1 MEVFVVIREE
11 QYEGIVEILGV
22 YSNEML
28 AASAV
33 VSRLEGYN
41 QATGI
46 WFRWVVE
53 EFDILK
59 FELDRVPSEWEP
71 YMDKSTLKENPP
83 LEMPDFHNG
92 SEDV

>member
-1 MEVFVVIREE
+1 MEVFLVIHSVE
-11 QYEGIVEILGV
+11 YEGIVEILGV

-46 WFRWVVE
+46 WFRRVVE

-59 FELDRVPSEWEP
+59 FELDRVSEEYEP
-71 YMDKSTLKENPP
+71 YSDKSTLKENK
-83 LEMPDFHNG
+83 H
-92 SEDV
+92 V